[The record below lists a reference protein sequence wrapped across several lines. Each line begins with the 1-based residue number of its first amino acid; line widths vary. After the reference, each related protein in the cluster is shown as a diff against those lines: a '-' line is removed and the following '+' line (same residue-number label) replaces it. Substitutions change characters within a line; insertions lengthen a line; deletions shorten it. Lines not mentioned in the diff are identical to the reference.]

1 MSESHHLCMFSS
13 AWEIVWYCSI
23 RGLVQ
28 TSDSADQTEYSA
40 MLSDWVA
47 PRGSTLEFLWELFIA
62 ECVSSH
68 DTRQF
73 SPVLHPWSE
82 TWLIASCQVLIL
94 SSASPNGLRLALKHI
109 ASLSLHTWGR
119 QIQWFNMRSNLLF
132 A

>member
-1 MSESHHLCMFSS
+1 MRESGTVALEAS
-13 AWEIVWYCSI
+13 YK
-23 RGLVQ
+23 LQ
-28 TSDSADQTEYSA
+28 TVVRTRQRTQYSA
-40 MLSDWVA
+40 TLSDWVA

-62 ECVSSH
+62 ECVSS
-68 DTRQF
+68 RQF

-119 QIQWFNMRSNLLF
+119 QIQWFNMCYNLLF